1 MQRFEYLN
9 VTAVMDE
16 KENNFKV
23 HYNNE
28 VYATNSINELLNS
41 LGVQGWEL
49 VSVVPLTASEKP
61 WLLELSM
68 TYTSGLIYYFK
79 RLLTGEKLNTA
90 MQKLE
95 EQKQA
100 INTEKKL
107 IDTYLSQGYQIVFQH
122 KDRLIFGKGPIEVRF
137 DFDKNTNQWVERK

>member
-41 LGVQGWEL
+41 LGIQGWEL
-49 VSVVPLTASEKP
+49 VSVVALTASEKP

-68 TYTSGLIYYFK
+68 TYTSGFIYYFK
-79 RLLTGEKLNTA
+79 RLLTGEALEIA
-90 MQKLE
+90 MQELE
-95 EQKQA
+95 QEEEI
-100 INTEKKL
+100 INAEKNL
-107 IDTYLSQGYQIVFQH
+107 IDTYLSQGYQIVFEH

-137 DFDKNTNQWVERK
+137 DFDKNTNQWVEKK

>member
-9 VTAVMDE
+9 VTAVRDD

-28 VYATNSINELLNS
+28 VYETNSINELLNS
-41 LGVQGWEL
+41 LGAQGWEL

-79 RLLTGEKLNTA
+79 RLLSEEKLQA
-90 MQKLE
+90 LKQKI
-95 EQKQA
+95 EQQEQIA
-100 INTEKKL
+100 NAEKNL

-137 DFDKNTNQWVERK
+137 DFDKTTNQWVEKK

>member
-9 VTAVMDE
+9 VTAVRDD

-41 LGVQGWEL
+41 LGSQGWEL

-79 RLLTGEKLNTA
+79 RLLSEEKLQA
-90 MQKLE
+90 LKQKI
-95 EQKQA
+95 EQQEQIA
-100 INTEKKL
+100 NAEKNL

-137 DFDKNTNQWVERK
+137 DFDKTTNQWVEKK